1 MTSSNKWENTEVHFL
16 ELVRVVANGPCV
28 ELPGGRSEMSS
39 ATETVS
45 NVNPARTPGQVKHA
59 SHTTETYG

>member
-1 MTSSNKWENTEVHFL
+1 MTFSNKQDNTEVHFL
-16 ELVRVVANGPCV
+16 ELVRVANGRCV

-45 NVNPARTPGQVKHA
+45 NVNLARTPGEVKHA